1 MDPQLEAQLTDIHF
15 GVSKL
20 LALIEKQR
28 IDRGITPDDWRSY
41 PDYQAA
47 IRFCLQMGDIC
58 DTLKE
63 IL

>member
-20 LALIEKQR
+20 LALI
-28 IDRGITPDDWRSY
+28 D
-41 PDYQAA
+41 QAA
-47 IRFCLQMGDIC
+47 AILPETNRDERFQNYRAARRFCFQMGDIC
-58 DTLKE
+58 DALKE